1 MRCNAAS
8 NILLHTG
15 RAYMCRHSRAV
26 ALRVCPVCRAHSV
39 LHRYRASEGIQ
50 VPFKVIPMVKE
61 LGRTRMEANVSVRSL
76 FGAKLFALNTVVRG
90 ADVPAV
96 VCVYTC
102 AADQPTTKG
111 CAWGRRLGKLP
122 GFR

>member
-1 MRCNAAS
+1 
-8 NILLHTG
+8 
-15 RAYMCRHSRAV
+15 MCVVTHV
-26 ALRVCPVCRAHSV
+26 LWLCALCPACRAHSV

-90 ADVPAV
+90 ADVLAV
-96 VCVYTC
+96 VCTRVWLTNQQRDAPGGVALANFQAFAEC
-102 AADQPTTKG
+102 QGPPSAATD
-111 CAWGRRLGKLP
+111 A
-122 GFR
+122 